1 MRRVKAIWT
10 KEGTVSLQV
19 KINEWLDANPDVEP
33 INIAYSRT
41 DEYFSSLILY
51 EVKEDVKQ
59 I

>member
-1 MRRVKAIWT
+1 MRRVKGIWT
-10 KEGTVSLQV
+10 KEGTVTLQNQ
-19 KINEWLDANPDVEP
+19 INEWLDANPNVEP

-51 EVKEDVKQ
+51 EIKEDIKQ

>member
-1 MRRVKAIWT
+1 MRRVKAIWS
-10 KEGTVSLQV
+10 KEGTVSLQI
-19 KINEWLDANPDVEP
+19 KINEWLDANPDIEP
-33 INIAYSRT
+33 VNIAYSRT